1 MENASKALLMA
12 SGILIAVLT
21 IGFLVYMFT
30 NSTSF
35 FRTSDDVKN
44 IEQIVAFNR
53 EYEAYNRKL
62 LRGTDVISIMNKAS
76 NNNIIYQDEPQRKI
90 IITFELVESL
100 GYGKDEDNNVIKNSD
115 ILKVGKTYSQE
126 DQNWINLKKNNEAF
140 TDFKRRVFNC
150 MQTQYDTET
159 GRISKMTFKEQKIDY
174 TEGL

>member
-1 MENASKALLMA
+1 
-12 SGILIAVLT
+12 
-21 IGFLVYMFT
+21 
-30 NSTSF
+30 
-35 FRTSDDVKN
+35 
-44 IEQIVAFNR
+44 
-53 EYEAYNRKL
+53 
-62 LRGTDVISIMNKAS
+62 MNKAS